1 MQSFFRFSFY
11 AVCRTT
17 IHLGQ
22 MKKRYEEYLSLIHIL
37 STRPTPKIPS
47 KPVTKT
53 SIEKMLKNPYYA
65 GVIRYNGIEYDGAH
79 EALIDL
85 ETFNK
90 VQNIIQSHH
99 NGERTREHPHFLKGL
114 VYCWNCKSR
123 MVVTHAKS
131 HTGNVYPYFICAG
144 RHRTKSARQTCRMR
158 SIEKR
163 TIILKNSCAK
173 LYSRESG
180 YMRTGQ

>member
-1 MQSFFRFSFY
+1 
-11 AVCRTT
+11 
-17 IHLGQ
+17 
-22 MKKRYEEYLSLIHIL
+22 
-37 STRPTPKIPS
+37 
-47 KPVTKT
+47 
-53 SIEKMLKNPYYA
+53 MLKNPYYA

-144 RHRTKSARQTCRMR
+144 RHRTKSARQTCKMR
-158 SIEKR
+158 SILIDEVEYQLEKIFDNYSIKPEDR
-163 TIILKNSCAK
+163 FLLEAQIQDFINKENEKFKTELDALRREKEKIEHKQEK
-173 LYSRESG
+173 LLEAHFNDAIPLSLMKR
-180 YMRTGQ
+180 